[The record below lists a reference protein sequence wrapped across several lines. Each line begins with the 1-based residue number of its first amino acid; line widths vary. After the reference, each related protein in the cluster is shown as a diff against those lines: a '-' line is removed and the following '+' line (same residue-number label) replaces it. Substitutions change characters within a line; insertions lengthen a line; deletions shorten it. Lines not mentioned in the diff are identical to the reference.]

1 MKSKRRRR
9 ALICSRP
16 KGRKLFVEMLQDS
29 FDLVPVLTMAEALE
43 VLEGEPGKVDLVLCT
58 LAFDE
63 SRMIEFLQTVKRNR
77 NLRDIPFYCCR
88 VVQGVISDNLMDKM
102 AEVCKAGG
110 AEDFVDVAK
119 LPRAAAARALK
130 EMLGA

>member
-1 MKSKRRRR
+1 MGSKRRRR

-16 KGRKLFVEMLQDS
+16 KGRALFQQMLEDS
-29 FDLVPVLTMAEALE
+29 FDLVPVRTMAEAFE
-43 VLEGEPGKVDLVLCT
+43 VLESEPRQVDLIVST

-63 SRMIEFLQTVKRNR
+63 SRMIEFLQAVKRDR
-77 NLRDIPFYCCR
+77 KLREIPFFCCR
-88 VVQGVISDNLMDKM
+88 VVRGVISDGLMEKM
-102 AEVCKAGG
+102 AAVCKACG

-119 LPRAAAARALK
+119 LPRAAAAKALK

>member
-1 MKSKRRRR
+1 
-9 ALICSRP
+9 
-16 KGRKLFVEMLQDS
+16 MLEDS

-43 VLEGEPGKVDLVLCT
+43 VLGSEPRQVDLIVST

-63 SRMIEFLQTVKRNR
+63 SRMIEFLQAVKRDR
-77 NLRDIPFYCCR
+77 KLRDIPFFCTR
-88 VVQGVISDNLMDKM
+88 VVRGVISDDLMGKM
-102 AEVCKAGG
+102 AAVCKACG

-119 LPRAAAARALK
+119 LPRGAAAKVLK